1 MRIFSSFIIFL
12 ISIVSFS
19 QNVKIDSTSFIINH
33 GEISFYLDKDTSS
46 FISVHKIKY
55 SDILKLDGDRND
67 NWHTEKPFGPY
78 NKKLYVHTG
87 YDLGHLTP
95 SNITSYND
103 SLNYHS
109 FSMFNQAPQM
119 SNFNQIRW
127 RQLEKQVVDTI
138 KKYQKDA
145 TIITGVL
152 YNNNKTTCKYLPNS
166 RIKIPIAYYKIVV
179 LPKKTICYISN
190 NDDKDKVNI
199 TTLSSILKLAKK
211 NKNNL
216 KITIK

>member
-1 MRIFSSFIIFL
+1 MRLYLLIIVLFV
-12 ISIVSFS
+12 SIISFS
-19 QNVKIDSTSFIINH
+19 QKVKIDGSFFIIKH
-33 GEISFYLDKDTSS
+33 MDLCFYLDKDTAS
-46 FISVHKIKY
+46 FVSVHNVKY
-55 SDILKLDGDRND
+55 ADILKLDGDRSN
-67 NWHTEKPFGPY
+67 NWHKEKPFGPY
-78 NKKLYVHTG
+78 NKTLYAHTG

-109 FSMFNQAPQM
+109 FNMFNQAPQV
-119 SNFNQIRW
+119 SDFNRIRW
-127 RQLEKQVVDTI
+127 RQLENQVVDTI

-145 TIITGVL
+145 TIITGVI
-152 YNNNKTTCKYLPNS
+152 YDNNKKTSKLLPKS
-166 RIKIPIAYYKIVV
+166 RIKIPISYYKIVI

-190 NDDKDKVNI
+190 NDDRDKVNV
-199 TTLSSILKLAKK
+199 TTLNSILKLAKK

>member
-1 MRIFSSFIIFL
+1 MKKIIRLTESDLKRL
-12 ISIVSFS
+12 IERV
-19 QNVKIDSTSFIINH
+19 VKEQD
-33 GEISFYLDKDTSS
+33 EEMY
-46 FISVHKIKY
+46 
-55 SDILKLDGDRND
+55 
-67 NWHTEKPFGPY
+67 
-78 NKKLYVHTG
+78 
-87 YDLGHLTP
+87 
-95 SNITSYND
+95 NITVAIQKFLNNRYKND
-103 SLNYHS
+103 KTFKPLRVDGKTG
-109 FSMFNQAPQM
+109 
-119 SNFNQIRW
+119 SNSQT
-127 RQLEKQVVDTI
+127 EMAI